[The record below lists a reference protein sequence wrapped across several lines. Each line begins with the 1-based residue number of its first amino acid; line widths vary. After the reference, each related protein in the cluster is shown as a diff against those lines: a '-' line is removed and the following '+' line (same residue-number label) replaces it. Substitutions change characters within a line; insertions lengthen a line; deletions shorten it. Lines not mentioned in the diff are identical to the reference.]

1 MAMLTCGAP
10 GFESVRSTN
19 GNSITATDV
28 AACLV
33 KLDRIT
39 YLYALEKFALD
50 VACRTELRELAIID
64 GFKAGFKL
72 KEGET
77 NKSIAIL
84 ALMAFEIAISPKNCQ

>member
-1 MAMLTCGAP
+1 MSELMAMLTCGAP

-50 VACRTELRELAIID
+50 GACRTR
-64 GFKAGFKL
+64 
-72 KEGET
+72 
-77 NKSIAIL
+77 
-84 ALMAFEIAISPKNCQ
+84 